1 MPKVGPIDGC
11 RMAMVARLP
20 MSDRAWPRPTVVV
33 VFPSPNG
40 VGVIAD
46 TTTYFAFGCDASS
59 SIASSLIF
67 ATSYP

>member
-1 MPKVGPIDGC
+1 MRDN
-11 RMAMVARLP
+11 
-20 MSDRAWPRPTVVV
+20 AWPRPTVVV

-59 SIASSLIF
+59 SMASSLIF